1 MIYRMLAFA
10 ILTVFA
16 FTASAAAE
24 LDQLLEKGRDAWQL
38 TGDALLKEFPQNL
51 QFLDSSKKRLRGIPV
66 KNSPLTLFGEPVQEL
81 TVEIAPNGKIS
92 KYTISIYNRG
102 DAGKIEIS
110 DFRQKLRSLI
120 QKFSKL
126 TNVPVPSQQS
136 AFLAGAKVYSR
147 IWKNNK
153 FDLILRWST
162 TDNRTAEYIAL
173 DAYRPGAA
181 PRNLRDSLKSTSKT
195 EELTSKI
202 INDPDGSRYLFVPM
216 VDQGQKGYC
225 VAATAERMLRYYGST
240 VDQHVIAQIAKT
252 DAKRGTSM
260 QAALE
265 ALDDAK
271 SRLGVRVKPL
281 ITCEMATKELRWNT
295 FTRLTKDYNSRAR
308 KSDARELKLKN
319 FVTVRGRTKYLN
331 VDALLSAMDPK
342 IYTEMRCEDKSAYRE
357 FSEEIRDN
365 IDAGVPLCWV
375 TITLPHQADNKTN
388 QIQPHMRIINGYN
401 TRTGDVIYTDSW
413 GPGHEK
419 KVMSLQDAWGITQM
433 LCAMT
438 PRGR

>member
-1 MIYRMLAFA
+1 MMYRILALFVLA
-10 ILTVFA
+10 MSA
-16 FTASAAAE
+16 FTAAAVE
-24 LDQLLEKGRDAWQL
+24 LDQLLEKGGEVWELSGDQL
-38 TGDALLKEFPQNL
+38 KKELPQNL
-51 QFLDSSKKRLRGIPV
+51 EFLDSSRKRLRGVPG
-66 KNSPLTLFGEPVQEL
+66 KSSPMTLFGDNVQEL
-81 TVEIAPNGKIS
+81 LAEIASDGKVA

-102 DAGKIEIS
+102 DAGQMEIS

-120 QKFSKL
+120 QKVGKL
-126 TNVPVPSQQS
+126 SGVQIPAQQT
-136 AFLAGAKVYSR
+136 AFLAGARVYAR
-147 IWKNNK
+147 IWKTGR

-173 DAYRPGAA
+173 DVYRPGTS
-181 PRNLRDSLKSTSKT
+181 PRNIRDSLKSTTTT

-202 INDPDGSRYLFVPM
+202 VNEPDGSRYLFVPM

-225 VAATAERMLRYYGST
+225 VAATAERMLRYYGSS
-240 VDQHVIAQIAKT
+240 VDQHVIAQLAKS

-271 SRLGVRVKPL
+271 ARLGVRVKPL

-295 FTRLTKDYNSRAR
+295 FNRLTKDYNSRAR
-308 KSDARELKLKN
+308 KSDARQLRLN
-319 FVTVRGRTKYLN
+319 DYVTVKGKTKYLN
-331 VDALLSAMDPK
+331 MEALLSAMDPK
-342 IYTEMRCEDKSAYRE
+342 IYTEMRCEDKGNYRD
-357 FSEEIRDN
+357 FLKEIRRN
-365 IDAGVPLCWV
+365 IDAGIPLCWV
-375 TITLPHQADNKTN
+375 TLTLPHQADNKTDK
-388 QIQPHMRIINGYN
+388 IQPHMRIINGYN

-413 GPGHEK
+413 GIGHEK
-419 KVMSLQDAWGITQM
+419 KVMSPQDAWGITQM

>member
-1 MIYRMLAFA
+1 
-10 ILTVFA
+10 
-16 FTASAAAE
+16 
-24 LDQLLEKGRDAWQL
+24 
-38 TGDALLKEFPQNL
+38 
-51 QFLDSSKKRLRGIPV
+51 
-66 KNSPLTLFGEPVQEL
+66 
-81 TVEIAPNGKIS
+81 
-92 KYTISIYNRG
+92 
-102 DAGKIEIS
+102 
-110 DFRQKLRSLI
+110 
-120 QKFSKL
+120 
-126 TNVPVPSQQS
+126 
-136 AFLAGAKVYSR
+136 
-147 IWKNNK
+147 
-153 FDLILRWST
+153 
-162 TDNRTAEYIAL
+162 
-173 DAYRPGAA
+173 
-181 PRNLRDSLKSTSKT
+181 
-195 EELTSKI
+195 
-202 INDPDGSRYLFVPM
+202 
-216 VDQGQKGYC
+216 
-225 VAATAERMLRYYGST
+225 
-240 VDQHVIAQIAKT
+240 
-252 DAKRGTSM
+252 M

>member
-1 MIYRMLAFA
+1 MMYRMFALSLLSLLA
-10 ILTVFA
+10 V
-16 FTASAAAE
+16 TAAAAE
-24 LDQLLEKGRDAWQL
+24 LDPLLDKGADAWQL
-38 TGDALLKEFPQNL
+38 TGDALQKEFPQNL
-51 QFLDSSKKRLRGIPV
+51 QFLDSSKRRLRGIPT
-66 KNSPLTLFGEPVQEL
+66 KNSPLTLFGDNIQEFL
-81 TVEIAPNGKIS
+81 VEIGPNGKIT

-102 DAGKIEIS
+102 DAGAIEIS

-126 TNVPVPSQQS
+126 TEVPIPSQQS

-173 DAYRPGAA
+173 DAYRPGTS
-181 PRNLRDSLKSTSKT
+181 PKHLRDSLKSTAST
-195 EELTSKI
+195 AELTSKI

-216 VDQGQKGYC
+216 VDQGRKGYC

-240 VDQHVIAQIAKT
+240 VDQHVIAQIAKS

-295 FTRLTKDYNSRAR
+295 FTRLTKDYNSHAR
-308 KSDARELKLKN
+308 KSNVRQLRLNDY
-319 FVTVRGRTKYLN
+319 VTVKNRTKYLN
-331 VDALLSAMDPK
+331 IDGLLGAMDPK
-342 IYTEMRCEDKSAYRE
+342 VYTEMRCDDKNGYRD
-357 FSEEIRDN
+357 FLKEIRN
-365 IDAGVPLCWV
+365 SIDEGVPLCWV
-375 TITLPHQADNKTN
+375 TITLPHQADNKTS
-388 QIQPHMRIINGYN
+388 QIQPHLRIINGYN

-419 KVMSLQDAWGITQM
+419 KVMSPQDAWGITQM